1 MLKNYPTPSPKKWW
15 WWLNYC
21 FRAQHPFGWKLLYYL
36 FITYTQWAKSWRK
49 RIHFSRASL
58 HCYNCSE
65 TVHDEKKCSKIFDK
79 NILGIHYHT
88 TYTYLCQTFSHNS
101 NYTYV
106 IVHQAMS
113 VGICFFKTLSIYNK
127 VLKRFKKRI

>member
-1 MLKNYPTPSPKKWW
+1 MLENYPTPPQKNDDGDSITVLEHNTP
-15 WWLNYC
+15 LVENY
-21 FRAQHPFGWKLLYYL
+21 YYL

-65 TVHDEKKCSKIFDK
+65 TGHDEKKCSKIFDK
-79 NILGIHYHT
+79 NILGSIHYH

-127 VLKRFKKRI
+127 VPKRFKKRI